1 MTLYLAVDGG
11 NSKTDALI
19 GDTSGAILGL
29 ARGPGTCYQN
39 IGLPETMARL
49 RSLVAQVGLAR
60 GVTRVDRAEF
70 FLAGADLPAE
80 VDLLTEAIAAEGW
93 ASDLLVSNDTFAL
106 LRAGTDSADAVAVV
120 CGAGI
125 NCVGRTGDG
134 RVARFPSLGALSGDW
149 GGGGHLSWLALRHA
163 IRGEDGR
170 GQPTALSAAV
180 ADHFGLPTAEAAGLS
195 VHFGEMEASRLHEL
209 TPVMF
214 AVAESGDPVAGRLV
228 ARLAEE
234 VVTLATVAARRLDL
248 LDAPFAVVLGGG
260 VLRPRYPLLDNGI
273 AAGLQAAAPKATIA
287 VVTAPP
293 VLGAALSA
301 LDALGAPPA
310 AQAALRRDLA
320 VWPPSATGPESA
332 PVAG

>member
-29 ARGPGTCYQN
+29 ARGPGTCHQN

-49 RSLVAQVGLAR
+49 RALVTRVGEAS
-60 GVTRVDRAEF
+60 GVTRVDRAEL

-80 VDLLTEAIAAEGW
+80 VDLLTDAIAAEGW
-93 ASDLLVSNDTFAL
+93 ATDLVVTNDTFAL

-134 RVARFPSLGALSGDW
+134 RVARFPSLGSLSGDW
-149 GGGGHLSWLALRHA
+149 GGGGHLSWLALRYA

-170 GQPTALSAAV
+170 GQPTALSPAV
-180 ADHFGLPTAEAAGLS
+180 ADHFGLPSAEAVGFA
-195 VHFGEMEASRLHEL
+195 VHFGELEASRINEL
-209 TPVMF
+209 TPVLF
-214 AVAESGDPVAGRLV
+214 AVAEGGDPVAGRVV
-228 ARLAEE
+228 ARLADE

-273 AAGLQAAAPKATIA
+273 AAGLQAAAPKASIT

-301 LDALGAPPA
+301 LDALGAPAPA
-310 AQAALRRDLA
+310 RAALRREL
-320 VWPPSATGPESA
+320 SARP
-332 PVAG
+332 AG